1 MSDPAPA
8 PLDDIAKALA
18 SANNVLSRS
27 QNLLTASRWVAG
39 FIALSILWIARVEWT
54 QSQHTVA
61 IERQGETL
69 SVVQNDVS
77 RIKGHLGVA
86 ANHHPAPPHE
96 PTVVWS
102 DEEKQAQELEET
114 RTH

>member
-1 MSDPAPA
+1 MSDSAPT

-18 SANNVLSRS
+18 TADKVLSRS
-27 QNLLTASRWVAG
+27 QNLLTASRWIIA
-39 FIALSILWIARVEWT
+39 FIAASILWITRVEVT

-102 DEEKQAQELEET
+102 DEERQAQELEET